1 MGSLTC
7 PVCRTCLD
15 RVDLDGRKVDRCP
28 SCNGIYLEKGQLESV
43 VHIVKLLQS
52 VRLAEDDI
60 DTVPDEEKHRRLRCP
75 QDRKKMKKVSV
86 AGLTVDVCDTC
97 GGVWLDDGEIT
108 ALKMAETHIRGN
120 IQLYLRLGR

>member
-1 MGSLTC
+1 M
-7 PVCRTCLD
+7 
-15 RVDLDGRKVDRCP
+15 
-28 SCNGIYLEKGQLESV
+28 
-43 VHIVKLLQS
+43 KLLQS

-75 QDRKKMKKVSV
+75 RDRKKMRKVPV